1 MKGKL
6 NKLKDYFLKLIA
18 IFAIFAICLTTS
30 VSAEYT
36 VINGQKRKVS
46 VGLKC
51 IKNSNTPESGVMDF
65 DKLYITNL
73 DNVDY
78 SIRMLKIK
86 DENELRTDLIGYC
99 IEHGVSI
106 PDENYEVQSVT
117 GSAYWKNLSR
127 AVQKGI
133 TYATLYGYPT
143 NNWGVKNCDAYAATQ
158 IIIWEFVGGY
168 RTLSGRTNDSLFKE
182 AIKGSPAEGYYNKLA
197 AAISNHEESPSFKQ
211 TSVTAKYN
219 NTTKKWEA
227 TLTDANGIISEYIR
241 SDSNSGIK
249 TSVSGNTLKIS
260 VDKMLSGE
268 TSLAFKKSTVP
279 SVTGQ
284 ALVLMHHSEGQK
296 IVSGRLSDPI
306 TFNLKI
312 VTEPN
317 TGHMELVKTSEDGEV
332 DGIDFTVTGNGVNKT
347 VTTANGGKIAIK
359 DLFPGTYTVTEEVID
374 KYIPQESKKVTVVS
388 GETATVNFA
397 NMLKRGSLSVSK
409 TSEDGLVEGVI
420 FRLTGTSD
428 AGIKVDEFATTNT
441 NGVAVFENV
450 LMGKDYMLS
459 EVNTPSRY
467 VIPEPQKVNIEW
479 NVVTN
484 ASVDNILKKWRADVF
499 KVDSELKNIGSNG
512 STQGDATLEGAV
524 YGVYKNDDL
533 VDTYITDEKGWFI
546 TKYYPVG
553 DGNTW
558 TIKEI
563 KPSEGYL
570 LDPTVYLVDTNNE
583 KYTVEFNTEY
593 INVYEDVVQ
602 GKIAI
607 IKHSDDGSTQIEH
620 PEENTVF
627 EVYLKSAGSYENAKE
642 TERALLVTDEYGFA
656 KTSDFLPYGIY
667 VVKQTKGAEGKD
679 LMPAFEVNVNE
690 HGKTYRYLI
699 NNATFKSEVEIVK
712 KDKETGKIIP
722 AAGIGFKV
730 RNTDTGEFVVQH
742 ISYPVPMEVEIYYTN
757 NSGKLMLP
765 YALPYGNY
773 EIIEQNTCYGY
784 VLDSTPVAF
793 KVDGSKEVVTVVK
806 SNIAQK
812 GSISITKKGEIF
824 SSVTQKNGIYQPVY
838 EVKGLQGAVFE
849 ITALEDIITLDGTV
863 RYTKGQVVD
872 TITTGKDGTTTS
884 KLLYLGKYQCK
895 EITAPHG
902 MVINKEPV
910 NVELTY
916 AGEKVSITKTSTSF
930 VNKRQKIVIDLKKVV
945 EQDNIFGIG
954 NNGEITNIQF
964 GLYADEKM
972 TAADGKFIAKD
983 GLIETAYCDVN
994 GNITFATDLPVGAKI
1009 YVKEISTDEYYILN
1023 EKKYKVV
1030 FDYAGQETE
1039 TVHITIN
1046 GDEAIENKLIRGSV
1060 LGKKIDEDGFS
1071 ICGALFGLFSAD
1083 ATEFTEETAMLTCE
1097 SNEIGVFLF
1106 ENIPYGRYIVREIKV
1121 APAYVLN
1128 ENNFEVVIDE
1138 HDETIELIIEN
1149 EFIIGAVQTIK
1160 VDKDYPENT
1169 LAGAVFEIYVDVN
1182 ANKLFDK
1189 GIDLLVG
1196 KMTEGENGIHTMENL
1211 RYNGYFLY
1219 EETAPE
1225 GFIKDDNYYYFEILE
1240 NGTVTIENEA
1250 GIGFIND
1257 AIKGSVKIIKKDAES
1272 GNLISGVEFALYS
1285 SDGNEVSRGVTDENG
1300 ELIFENI
1307 RFGKYELREIKPK
1320 DGYLKNEE
1328 VISVEITENEQV
1340 LTFEVSNEKIPTSP
1354 KTGDNSNIW
1363 LWTTIILIAVIVLVG
1378 FSVYNRRN
1386 RR

>member
-1 MKGKL
+1 
-6 NKLKDYFLKLIA
+6 
-18 IFAIFAICLTTS
+18 
-30 VSAEYT
+30 
-36 VINGQKRKVS
+36 
-46 VGLKC
+46 
-51 IKNSNTPESGVMDF
+51 
-65 DKLYITNL
+65 
-73 DNVDY
+73 
-78 SIRMLKIK
+78 
-86 DENELRTDLIGYC
+86 
-99 IEHGVSI
+99 
-106 PDENYEVQSVT
+106 
-117 GSAYWKNLSR
+117 
-127 AVQKGI
+127 
-133 TYATLYGYPT
+133 
-143 NNWGVKNCDAYAATQ
+143 
-158 IIIWEFVGGY
+158 
-168 RTLSGRTNDSLFKE
+168 
-182 AIKGSPAEGYYNKLA
+182 
-197 AAISNHEESPSFKQ
+197 
-211 TSVTAKYN
+211 
-219 NTTKKWEA
+219 
-227 TLTDANGIISEYIR
+227 
-241 SDSNSGIK
+241 
-249 TSVSGNTLKIS
+249 
-260 VDKMLSGE
+260 
-268 TSLAFKKSTVP
+268 
-279 SVTGQ
+279 
-284 ALVLMHHSEGQK
+284 
-296 IVSGRLSDPI
+296 
-306 TFNLKI
+306 
-312 VTEPN
+312 
-317 TGHMELVKTSEDGEV
+317 MELVKTSEDGEV
-332 DGIDFTVTGNGVNKT
+332 DGIDFTITGNGVNKT

-388 GETATVNFA
+388 GETTTVNFA
-397 NMLKRGSLSVSK
+397 NMLKRGSLSVTK

-420 FRLTGTSD
+420 FRLTGMSD
-428 AGIKVDEFATTNT
+428 AGIKVDEFATTNA
-441 NGVAVFENV
+441 NGIAVFENV
-450 LMGKDYMLS
+450 LMGKDYILS

-484 ASVDNILKKWRADVF
+484 ASVDNIIKKWRADVF
-499 KVDSELKNIGSNG
+499 KVDSELKSTGSNG
-512 STQGDATLEGAV
+512 ITQGNATLEGAV

-533 VDTYITDEKGWFI
+533 VDTYTTDEKGWFI

-558 TIKEI
+558 NIKEI

-570 LDPTVYLVDTNNE
+570 LDPTVYLVDTNTE
-583 KYTVEFNTEY
+583 KYTVELNTEY
-593 INVYEDVVQ
+593 INVYEDIIQ

-620 PEENTVF
+620 PEENAVF

-656 KTSDFLPYGIY
+656 KTSEFLPYGIY

-679 LMPAFEVNVNE
+679 LMPAFEVNINE
-690 HGKTYRYLI
+690 HGKSYRYLI

-742 ISYPVPMEVEIYYTN
+742 ISYPVPMEVEIYYTDN
-757 NSGKLMLP
+757 NGKLMLP

-784 VLDSTPVAF
+784 VLDSTPVEF

-806 SNIAQK
+806 SNVAQK
-812 GSISITKKGEIF
+812 GTISILKKGEIF
-824 SSVTQKNGIYQPVY
+824 SSVTEKNGVYKPVY
-838 EVKGLQGAVFE
+838 QLKGLKGAVFE
-849 ITALEDIITLDGTV
+849 ITALEDIVTLDGTV

-872 TITTGKDGTTTS
+872 TITTGVDGVATS

-902 MVINKEPV
+902 MVINKTPV
-910 NVELTY
+910 NIEITY
-916 AGEKVSITKTSTSF
+916 AGENVMITATSTLF
-930 VNKRQKIVIDLKKVV
+930 VNQRQKVVINLKKTL

-954 NNGEITNIQF
+954 NNGEIRSVKF
-964 GLYADEKM
+964 GLFADEKI
-972 TAADGKFIAKD
+972 TAADGKFIPKD
-983 GLIETAYCDVN
+983 GLLETTYCDAN
-994 GNITFATDLPVGAKI
+994 GNITFATDLPVGAKVYI
-1009 YVKEISTDEYYILN
+1009 KELSTDKHYILN
-1023 EKKYKVV
+1023 NEKFEVIYN
-1030 FDYAGQETE
+1030 YAGQETE

-1046 GDEAIENKLIRGSV
+1046 DGKTIENKLIRGSV
-1060 LGKKIDEDGFS
+1060 SGKKIDEDGFS

-1083 ATEFTEETAMLTCE
+1083 ETEFTEETAILTCQ

-1106 ENIPYGRYIVREIKV
+1106 ENIPYGRYIVREIKA

-1138 HDETIELIIEN
+1138 NNETIELIIEN
-1149 EFIIGAVQTIK
+1149 EFIIGTVQTIK

-1182 ANKLFDK
+1182 GNKVFDI

-1250 GIGFIND
+1250 GVGFINESV
-1257 AIKGSVKIIKKDAES
+1257 KGSVKIIKKDADS
-1272 GNLISGVEFALYS
+1272 GDLLSGVEFALYS
-1285 SDGNEVSRGVTDENG
+1285 TDGNEVAKGITDENG
-1300 ELIFENI
+1300 ELIFDNI
-1307 RFGKYELREIKPK
+1307 RFGKYELKEINPK

-1328 VISVEITENEQV
+1328 GISVEITENEQA
-1340 LTFEVSNEKIPTSP
+1340 LTFEVTNEKIPTSP
-1354 KTGDNSNIW
+1354 KTGDESNFGMW
-1363 LWTTIILIAVIVLVG
+1363 LTIMLAALFVVIG
-1378 FSVYNRRN
+1378 IGIYNRRA
-1386 RR
+1386 RK